1 MNTIRAYL
9 APFVLLAAMAVPA
22 WAALGG
28 DAGSVNADVTE
39 LKGALRI
46 TSTTPVATHEITA
59 ASGTLVRE
67 YLGPDGHVFAVSW
80 RGPANPNLRQLLGAY
95 YTQVEQAYV
104 AALHRDRRHLNIEEP
119 GLVVRASG
127 RPRAFYGRAWLP
139 DRLPTNFSVDDI
151 Q

>member
-1 MNTIRAYL
+1 MNTTRAYL
-9 APFVLLAAMAVPA
+9 VPLVLIAAMAVPA

-28 DAGSVNADVTE
+28 DASSVDADVAK

-67 YLGPDGHVFAVSW
+67 YLGADGHVFAVSW
-80 RGPANPNLRQLLGAY
+80 QGPANPDLRQLLGAY
-95 YTQVEQAYV
+95 YAQVEQAY
-104 AALHRDRRHLNIEEP
+104 ATAPHRDRRHLNIEQP

-139 DRLPTNFSVDDI
+139 DQLPTNFSVDDI

>member
-1 MNTIRAYL
+1 MNTTRAYL
-9 APFVLLAAMAVPA
+9 APLVLITGIALPA

-80 RGPANPNLRQLLGAY
+80 QGPANPDLRQLLGDFFA
-95 YTQVEQAYV
+95 
-104 AALHRDRRHLNIEEP
+104 
-119 GLVVRASG
+119 GL
-127 RPRAFYGRAWLP
+127 F
-139 DRLPTNFSVDDI
+139 
-151 Q
+151 